1 LGPARQIRWLCW
13 ITLLLASSQAFSVH
27 YRTPTRFP
35 RQRRHQRRVVWHPL
49 LRGSHESML
58 RQNEEIDRLGLP
70 RIADEQQLQELVEQ
84 RELVPI
90 RETATLR
97 IHPDLEPQNRFCRP
111 WTRSFLDDISR
122 DYYRQFRQPLQVNSA
137 VRTAEQ
143 QHKLRR
149 HNGNAAPDSGETASS
164 HLAGLT
170 VDISR
175 RAMGRAQRKWMEQYL
190 MGLHER
196 GLVETAEERRQPVFH
211 IMVAKRYGLL
221 HAPAA
226 DVPVRESAENAPQTS
241 TP

>member
-1 LGPARQIRWLCW
+1 MASGRTIRWFCCLAV
-13 ITLLLASSQAFSVH
+13 LLASSQAFSVH

-35 RQRRHQRRVVWHPL
+35 RQRRHQRRVVWHTA

-111 WTRSFLDDISR
+111 WTRSFLDDISGA
-122 DYYRQFRQPLQVNSA
+122 YYKRFRQPLQVNSA

-149 HNGNAAPDSGETASS
+149 HNRNAAPDSGETASS

-175 RAMGRAQRKWMEQYL
+175 RGMGRAQRKWMEQYL
-190 MGLHER
+190 MDLRDR
-196 GLVETAEERRQPVFH
+196 GLVETAEERHQPVFH
-211 IMVAKRYGLL
+211 IMVAKRYELL

-226 DVPVRESAENAPQTS
+226 DLPAREAAAIAPQTS